1 MTKKPI
7 RVGVLGA
14 GGRMGQ
20 AIIGALSDW
29 PGLTLAGAVERAGHA
44 SCGRPAGP
52 GHPETLTIC
61 SNVGAIAHKCD
72 VLIDFSVPAALA
84 VSLEAAQELRDPAL
98 LPSLTE
104 IQAQFGDEGDDDF
117 KGKLQDALEACR
129 PSTKQS

>member
-1 MTKKPI
+1 
-7 RVGVLGA
+7 
-14 GGRMGQ
+14 MGQ

-61 SNVGAIAHKCD
+61 SNIGAIAHKCD

-84 VSLEAAQELRDPAL
+84 VTCRTLSSARP
-98 LPSLTE
+98 LTGGR
-104 IQAQFGDEGDDDF
+104 AWCG
-117 KGKLQDALEACR
+117 AACR
-129 PSTKQS
+129 TRMCWTI